1 MNKTTIM
8 ELTTKRL
15 FLRPVCLDDKDTL
28 FKYRS
33 DPETFKYLSF
43 IPNEVNDV
51 EKFIKKSAK
60 NINVPG
66 TWFQFVIL
74 LKDSKILIG
83 DIGVHFLDADPQSEQ
98 VEIGYT
104 LNPMFRNNGY
114 AIEALSEIID
124 YLFRSLNKHR
134 ITASIDPT
142 NEASIKL
149 IEKLGFRK
157 EAHFKKSLFFHGK
170 WVDDLVYA
178 ILSEEWRRKY

>member
-1 MNKTTIM
+1 M
-8 ELTTKRL
+8 EFTTKRL
-15 FLRPVCLDDKDTL
+15 CIRPVRLDDKDAL

-33 DPETFKYLSF
+33 DPDTFKYLSF
-43 IPNEVNDV
+43 VPIEISDV
-51 EKFIKKSAK
+51 EIFIKNSAK
-60 NINVPG
+60 NINVTG
-66 TWFQFVIL
+66 TWFQLVIL
-74 LKDSKILIG
+74 LKESNSLIG
-83 DIGVHFLDADPQSEQ
+83 DIGLHFLDSDPENKQ

-104 LNPMFRNNGY
+104 LNSVFRNNGY
-114 AIEALSEIID
+114 AKEALTEIID
-124 YLFRSLNKHR
+124 YLFQSLNKHR

-178 ILSEEWRRKY
+178 LLSEEWSN